1 MESAVDRSLSL
12 VVDNS
17 DAVRN
22 EALAWPD
29 RARAVVIK
37 DDASYTGAAEL
48 LKGIKA
54 LRQRIAD
61 TFDPHIKRAH
71 EAHKGLVKEKATAEA
86 PLTEAESIVK
96 RSLVAY
102 QAEQDRL
109 RREEARKLEE
119 AARRE
124 EETRRLDEAAAL
136 ERVAEDTGDESMR
149 AMAHEV
155 MDAPMAVAAAPVQ
168 PATPKVAG
176 ISYRDTYSARVV
188 SLPRLIAFVAK
199 NPQFAN
205 LLVPNTTA
213 LNQLARA
220 QKEMLQVDGIEVVKE
235 RVAAAG
241 SR

>member
-1 MESAVDRSLSL
+1 MESVADRSLSL

-22 EALAWPD
+22 EALAWPE
-29 RARAVVIK
+29 RARAVVIT
-37 DDASYTGAAEL
+37 DDESYTGAANL

-61 TFDPHIKRAH
+61 TFNPHIDRAH
-71 EAHKGLVKEKATAEA
+71 KAHKALVQEKATAEA

-96 RSLVAY
+96 RSLVTY
-102 QAEQDRL
+102 QQEQDRKA
-109 RREEARKLEE
+109 REEARRLEDE
-119 AARRE
+119 ARRA
-124 EETRRLDEAAAL
+124 EETRRLEEAAAI
-136 ERVAEDTGDESMR
+136 ERVAADTGDESMR

-155 MDAPMAVAAAPVQ
+155 LDAPVASVAVRPA

-188 SLPRLIAFVAK
+188 SLPRLIAFVAR

-220 QKEMLQVDGIEVVKE
+220 QKEMLQIDGVEVMKE

>member
-1 MESAVDRSLSL
+1 MESVVDRSLSL

-17 DAVRN
+17 DVVRS
-22 EALAWPD
+22 EALTWPE

-54 LRQRIAD
+54 LRVRIAE
-61 TFDPHIKRAH
+61 TFDPHIRRAH
-71 EAHKGLVKEKATAEA
+71 EAHKALVKQKADTEA

-102 QAEQDRL
+102 QSEQDRL
-109 RREEARKLEE
+109 KREEARKREE
-119 AARRE
+119 DARRQ
-124 EETRRLDEAAAL
+124 EETRRLEEAAAL
-136 ERVAEDTGDESMR
+136 ERVAADTDDDAMR
-149 AMAHEV
+149 ALAHEV
-155 MDAPMAVAAAPVQ
+155 LEAPMPIVAAPVER
-168 PATPKVAG
+168 ATPKVAG

-188 SLPRLIAFVAK
+188 SVPRLIAFVAK
-199 NPQFAN
+199 HPQFAN

-220 QKEMLQVDGIEVVKE
+220 QKEMLQIDGVEVVKE